1 MSGDTLFVFSL
12 ATLALLLLPGPAVMY
27 IVMRSAIWLGIESVR
42 SYRAGDQPKVTLS
55 QGLRPLRRVFW
66 DGVVL
71 NVLNPK
77 TAVFFLSFVP
87 QFIDPA
93 SATPA
98 VDVAVLGGLFIVLG
112 LISDGAYAL
121 AGGWVG
127 SRLRRSP
134 RLRRGKDLVA
144 GGTYLGLGAA
154 TALTSK

>member
-1 MSGDTLFVFSL
+1 
-12 ATLALLLLPGPAVMY
+12 
-27 IVMRSAIWLGIESVR
+27 
-42 SYRAGDQPKVTLS
+42 
-55 QGLRPLRRVFW
+55 PLRRIFW

-144 GGTYLGLGAA
+144 GGTYLGLGAV
-154 TALTSK
+154 TALSSK